1 MTAFLENLLSLLRK
15 KGISKNKM
23 LTDLNLGKNSFVNWE
38 KRGTI
43 PGGDTLNKI
52 AEYFNVSID
61 YLLGNETTDRQLEGV
76 EFALMSE
83 SEGLTEDQKQD
94 VLKYI
99 RFLKADSN
107 KE

>member
-1 MTAFLENLLSLLRK
+1 MTAFLENLLSLLKK
-15 KGISKNKM
+15 KGVSKNKM

-61 YLLGNETTDRQLEGV
+61 YLLGNETADKQLEGI